1 VLISA
6 VRNDSFALR
15 EITKHW
21 KMRGREWDAQ
31 ASRTSRTMINHLHRA
46 IAPLL
51 LVAISAADAPS
62 QSIAAAPAPVS
73 FPAPEHI
80 AGSADRED
88 RPEWARTLERISRGV
103 VAIQVDLARSF
114 DTEIN
119 ASLQA
124 TGFVVDAKRGL
135 ILTNRHV
142 VTPGPVTAQ
151 GVFLDREEVQ
161 LYPVYRDPVH
171 DFGIYRYDPSKLRFI
186 TPQQIPLFP
195 AGAQVGTEI
204 RVVGNDAGE
213 QLAFLSGTIARLDR
227 QAPVY
232 GAARYNDFNTFYYE
246 AASSTSGGSSGSPV
260 IDIRGRAVALNA
272 GAATGAASS
281 FYLPLDRVVRALRY
295 IEQNQKVPRGTLQ
308 TVFNYTPFD
317 ELRRLGLPAETE
329 ATVRAAFPKQV
340 GMLVVAQI
348 LPGSPA
354 QGALEVG
361 DILLRINER
370 PVNEFVGLEEV
381 LDDAVGTS
389 ITVRVQRRNEVLDRS
404 LPDADLYSISPD
416 EYIEIGDAVLHN
428 LSYEQ
433 ARNRNL
439 PVNGVYLANAGYIFG
454 AAAIDRGAVITQL
467 AGKTV
472 GNLDDLERAIAG
484 LADGDQVTVRYLP
497 FDDASAPQVQ
507 AIRIDRRW
515 YPARRCRR
523 DDILGHWPCR
533 ALADAPP
540 AKRLMPATAGFAAA
554 IEDPRG
560 RTLEPSLVSVSCDVP
575 YPISGVTGRSFH
587 GTGLIVDAAR
597 GLVVVDRNTVPVA
610 EGDIRITF
618 KGAIEVPGKVV
629 FVHPLHNLAVV
640 SYDPRLI
647 GATPVR
653 SARLAN
659 RGPEPGESI
668 WVVGLQQN
676 QRVMVEE
683 SRVAAVDPIH
693 LPLPRT
699 PAFRDTNIDVVSLV
713 NGPSDYDGVIAD
725 ESGEVL
731 ALWSSFAIDNGHEL
745 TEQMWGIPSE
755 VVGEMLDAI
764 RDGGT
769 LRSLEAE
776 LSAVPLSGAFKLGL
790 SGHWLRQAEL
800 HARAQAQVLAIAR
813 LVAGSP
819 AANVLQ
825 TGDLLLS
832 IDGRPVNRF
841 REVERAAQKPH
852 VRLIVWRN
860 GAEVPVELD
869 TALLT
874 GRDVDRIVFWAGAT
888 LQAPHRALAAQRGIP
903 PQGVFV
909 AYYLY
914 GSPAS
919 RSALWA
925 PRRIVEVDGKPTPD
939 LDAFLAA
946 VAGKPDRAAVL
957 LKTLTWNNSVEVIT
971 LKLDQHYW
979 PTYEVRRTEAGW
991 ERNTLD
997 ADHST
1002 R

>member
-1 VLISA
+1 
-6 VRNDSFALR
+6 
-15 EITKHW
+15 
-21 KMRGREWDAQ
+21 MRGREWDAQ
-31 ASRTSRTMINHLHRA
+31 ASRTSEAMINHLHRA
-46 IAPLL
+46 IASLL
-51 LVAISAADAPS
+51 FVAISVADAPS
-62 QSIAAAPAPVS
+62 QSIAAARAPIS
-73 FPAPEHI
+73 FPATEHM

-348 LPGSPA
+348 VPGSPA

-361 DILLRINER
+361 DILLRINDR
-370 PVNEFVGLEEV
+370 PVNEFVGLADV

-389 ITVRVQRRNEVLDRS
+389 ITVQVQRRNEVLDRT

-416 EYIEIGDAVLHN
+416 EYIEIGDAVVHN

-439 PVNGVYLANAGYIFG
+439 PVNGVYLANSGYIFG

-472 GNLDDLERAIAG
+472 GNLDDLEQAIAG
-484 LADGDQVTVRYLP
+484 LADGGQVTVRYLP
-497 FDDASAPQVQ
+497 VDDASAPQVQ
-507 AIRIDRRW
+507 SIRIDRRW
-515 YPARRCRR
+515 YPARRCKR
-523 DDILGHWPCR
+523 DDILGYWPCR

-540 AKRLMPATAGFAAA
+540 AKRLMPATAGFAAVIA
-554 IEDPRG
+554 DPRG

-575 YPISGVTGRSFH
+575 FPISGVTGRSFH
-587 GTGLIVDAAR
+587 GTGLIVDVAR

-653 SARLAN
+653 SARLAI

-725 ESGEVL
+725 ESGDVL
-731 ALWSSFAIDNGHEL
+731 ALWSSFALDNGREL
-745 TEQMWGIPSE
+745 TEQMWGISSE
-755 VVGEMLDAI
+755 IVGEMLDAI

-776 LSAVPLSGAFKLGL
+776 LSAVPLSGARKLGL
-790 SGHWLRQAEL
+790 SEHWLQQAEL

-997 ADHST
+997 AGQ
-1002 R
+1002 

>member
-1 VLISA
+1 
-6 VRNDSFALR
+6 
-15 EITKHW
+15 
-21 KMRGREWDAQ
+21 MRGREWDAQ
-31 ASRTSRTMINHLHRA
+31 ASRISRTMMNHLHRA

-51 LVAISAADAPS
+51 FVAISAADAPLE
-62 QSIAAAPAPVS
+62 SIAAAPAPVS
-73 FPAPEHI
+73 FPATEHM

-151 GVFLDREEVQ
+151 GVFLDREEVR

-186 TPQQIPLFP
+186 APQQIPLFP

-361 DILLRINER
+361 DILLRINDR
-370 PVNEFVGLEEV
+370 PVNEFVGLANV

-389 ITVRVQRRNEVLDRS
+389 ITVQVQRRNEVLDRT

-416 EYIEIGDAVLHN
+416 EYIEIGDAVVHN

-439 PVNGVYLANAGYIFG
+439 PVNGVYLANSGYIFG

-507 AIRIDRRW
+507 SIRIDRRW
-515 YPARRCRR
+515 YPARRCKR
-523 DDILGHWPCR
+523 DDILGYWPCR

-540 AKRLMPATAGFAAA
+540 AKRLMPATAGFAAV

-587 GTGLIVDAAR
+587 GTGLIVDVAR

-647 GATPVR
+647 GTTPVR
-653 SARLAN
+653 SARLAI

-725 ESGEVL
+725 ESGGVL
-731 ALWSSFAIDNGHEL
+731 ALWSSFALDNGREL

-764 RDGGT
+764 RNGGT

-776 LSAVPLSGAFKLGL
+776 LSAVPLSGALKLGL
-790 SGHWLRQAEL
+790 SEHWLQQAGL
-800 HARAQAQVLAIAR
+800 HAHAQAQVLAIAR

-819 AANVLQ
+819 AADLLQ

-841 REVERAAQKPH
+841 RDVERAAQKPH
-852 VRLIVWRN
+852 VRLNVWRN

-971 LKLDQHYW
+971 LKVDQHYW
-979 PTYEVRRTEAGW
+979 PTYEVRRTDAGW

-997 ADHST
+997 ADPST

>member
-1 VLISA
+1 
-6 VRNDSFALR
+6 
-15 EITKHW
+15 
-21 KMRGREWDAQ
+21 
-31 ASRTSRTMINHLHRA
+31 MINHFHRS
-46 IAPLL
+46 IAALL
-51 LVAISAADAPS
+51 FIAISAADAPS
-62 QSIAAAPAPVS
+62 RSIAAAPAS
-73 FPAPEHI
+73 ILLPA
-80 AGSADRED
+80 ADNTADPTARED

-124 TGFVVDAKRGL
+124 TGFVVDARRGL

-151 GVFLDREEVQ
+151 GIFLDREEVQ

-213 QLAFLSGTIARLDR
+213 QLAFLSGTLARLDR

-232 GAARYNDFNTFYYE
+232 GAAKYNDFNTFYYE

-260 IDIRGRAVALNA
+260 VDIRGRAVALNA

-295 IEQNQKVPRGTLQ
+295 IERNQQVPRGTLQ

-317 ELRRLGLPAETE
+317 ELRRLGLPEKTE
-329 ATVRAAFPKQV
+329 ADVRSAFPKQV
-340 GMLVVAQI
+340 GMLVITQI
-348 LPGSPA
+348 QPGSPA
-354 QGALEVG
+354 QDTLEIG
-361 DILLRINER
+361 DILLRIDGH
-370 PVNEFVGLEEV
+370 PVNDFVGLADL

-389 ITVRVQRRNEVLDRS
+389 VTVQVQRRNQVLERT
-404 LPDADLYSISPD
+404 LPDTDLYTISPD
-416 EYIEIGDAVLHN
+416 EYLEFGEAVVN
-428 LSYEQ
+428 ELSYEQ

-439 PVNGVYLANAGYIFG
+439 PINGVYLANPGYIFG

-467 AGKTV
+467 AGKTI
-472 GNLDDLERAIAG
+472 GNLDDLEQAIAG
-484 LADGDQVTVRYLP
+484 LADGDQVTVRYFP
-497 FDDASAPQVQ
+497 FEDASAPQVQ
-507 AIRIDRRW
+507 SVRIDRRW
-515 YPARRCRR
+515 YPARRCKR
-523 DDILGHWPCR
+523 DDILGYWPCR
-533 ALADAPP
+533 PLAQAPP
-540 AKRLMPATAGFAAA
+540 AKHLVPATARFSTK
-554 IEDPRG
+554 IDDPRG

-575 YPISGVTGRSFH
+575 YPISGVTARSFH

-597 GLVVVDRNTVPVA
+597 GLVVVDRNTVPVSEA
-610 EGDIRITF
+610 DIRITF
-618 KGAIEVPGKVV
+618 KGAIEIPGQVV
-629 FVHPLHNLAVV
+629 FVHPLHNLAVI

-647 GATPVR
+647 GTTPVR
-653 SARLAN
+653 SARLAI
-659 RGPEPGESI
+659 RAPEPGESI
-668 WVVGLQQN
+668 WVVGLRQN

-693 LPLPRT
+693 LPVPRT

-725 ESGEVL
+725 KSGDVL
-731 ALWSSFAIDNGHEL
+731 ALWSSFAIDNGREL
-745 TEQMWGIPSE
+745 TEHVWGIPSE
-755 VVGEMLDAI
+755 VIGEMLDAI

-776 LSAVPLSGAFKLGL
+776 LSAVSLSGALKLGL
-790 SGHWLRQAEL
+790 SERWLQRAEL
-800 HARAQAQVLAIAR
+800 HASAHPQVLAVTR

-819 AANVLQ
+819 AAKMLQ
-825 TGDLLLS
+825 TGDILLS

-841 REVERAAQKPH
+841 RDVERAAQKPH
-852 VRLIVWRN
+852 VNLMVWRN

-925 PRRIVEVDGKPTPD
+925 PRRIVEVEGKPTPD
-939 LDAFLAA
+939 LDTFLAA
-946 VAGKPDRAAVL
+946 VAGKPDRASVL
-957 LKTLTWNNSVEVIT
+957 LKTLTWNNAVEVIT
-971 LKLDQHYW
+971 LKLDRHYW

-991 ERNTLD
+991 ERNALE
-997 ADHST
+997 
-1002 R
+1002 